1 MLKAIIF
8 DAYGTLISTGNGSIE
23 AARKI
28 LALNNRLDI
37 SAEKF
42 YEHWKKYHRYHI
54 SSLNQFINEAAIFSM
69 DLEKLY
75 IKFHMNRDPK
85 IDVNIML
92 NTLEN
97 RIAFSESKDVLQWTN
112 CRLTTCIGSTTD
124 TQPLLQNMERN
135 QLFVDKVFT
144 SEMLQVYKP
153 NKIFYQSII
162 NDLHI
167 AATDVIFI
175 GDSLIDDVYGPQSVG
190 MKTCWINRKGQ
201 KNASIKP
208 DYEISDL
215 KELYNIINSLLEDI

>member
-135 QLFVDKVFT
+135 QLFVDKNL
-144 SEMLQVYKP
+144 EAYLADL
-153 NKIFYQSII
+153 QSII